1 MPGGLTLSGT
11 TLSVNPNDSS
21 FNNLASGVT
30 RTLLVSYDVS
40 DGTATVAQTAT
51 ITITGTND
59 TPTVTLGAS
68 TGSFLESDGADVAGN
83 DVAFGSTSTEISEL
97 DSGDGI
103 ANLTITFANSTIR
116 DGAAEQLL
124 VEGTTSSIALNTTAS
139 AANLTTSISGIIW
152 SVTVTQTGTAATDT
166 TSVVF
171 TNSSG
176 ATEVTT
182 AQAEALLDAIKYN
195 NTSDTPTAGA
205 RTFQVTVSDGTAT
218 SSVATKSITV
228 VPENDTPVISL
239 NAATA
244 NYTEIDGADT
254 TANDIKLGVSGT
266 AVVTDLDGNSLANL
280 TVSFLNSDIT
290 DGSSEEFV
298 LGGLHIGLDSNY
310 TTNYLLGGVSKYTI
324 TTTVGA
330 TETTVVFTDAE
341 SATLTKAD
349 VAYLLDLVQYNNTS
363 DAPTAGDRNFN
374 ITVSDGTDDSSVATK
389 TITVVPENDTPVV
402 SLSAAAVNYTEING
416 ADTTANAVSLGTT
429 GQTEISDLDSANL
442 SSLTVSFANSTIED
456 AAAEQFLV
464 GGSTIALNTTGTTSL
479 ASAVGG
485 VSYTVTLS
493 TSGSD
498 TIAVF
503 TKVGGG
509 AVTKVEAEALLD
521 AIKYNNTLDS
531 PTSGAR
537 VFSVTVS
544 DGTESSAAVMKTIT
558 VVPTNDTPSV
568 SLSTPSGTFTETD
581 GADDAGNDVAFG
593 TTNHTEISDLD
604 LARDG
609 IANLT
614 VTFANTT
621 IKDGAS
627 EQFTVGGSV
636 IALNASGTTNL
647 SSTIDSISY
656 TATVTT
662 GTTNTTVVFTQD
674 NGGEVTTAN
683 AEALLDA
690 LKYNN
695 ASDSPTEGDRLFNV
709 TVSDGSAVSAV
720 STQTVS
726 VSAVNDTPTITV
738 DSSTSPAFIEVQG
751 ADTADNKVTISPN
764 VTIADLDDAIISA
777 SVRITNPFDGDIL
790 GFTNTSSGKITGTY
804 SSTTGTLSLV
814 AAAGQTPSTADFQT
828 ALQSVYFNNSSDT
841 PNTTARTVECTIT
854 DGDAFSLVATE
865 TVTVTST
872 NDTPVVTTS
881 AINIWSG
888 TTTQTSTLSYSDLDP
903 SASQTWTVV
912 GGTGAEFATATTDAT
927 NGKITFTVADV
938 VDGGNITV
946 RVTDTGSEG
955 DATSV
960 DKLVAVNVYDY
971 ALFDTDGT
979 TQLAAYATFADATA
993 AGTAGQVVKI
1003 ATDNTVST
1011 FVLPDSSVSLD
1022 VDASLE
1028 TAAVSITGNDG
1039 DNTLTGT
1046 SLNDTLSGGDG
1057 DDSLVAGSGNDTLSG
1072 GAGADTLDAGL
1083 GNDVLAGGTGADS
1096 LLGGDGDDVFAYS
1109 AFSDAT
1115 SSAIDE
1121 VTGDSIS
1128 GGDGSDTIM
1137 VKTSGSYDFTDI
1149 ASASGIEKLVIDAG
1163 TATPTVIIDNKLV
1176 GAGEV
1181 LNVSSAS
1188 ADGTENIILHATS
1201 LTQGTINITGYE
1213 FGDHSEFNGGTG
1225 IDTITYYGSVSD
1237 YSFSGSP
1244 GTYVKIVSDTY
1255 GVDHTLRGIE
1265 VINFVTEAAPTTVTM
1280 SARLIGAGGYAALS
1294 DAIAVAS
1301 TGDLIMMA
1309 ASVAVNYAESKVIAD
1324 KDLWLNVP
1332 ITTLKDTGTN
1342 LSSVSTI
1349 NAIGTSNTAVLDMTA
1364 SGYTG
1369 DQYGYPNYTTIEVS
1383 DSGTAYMDASVLGG
1397 RAFTL
1402 TGDFRVTGTYLEV
1415 LNLDPAT
1422 ARSIDVLTIQD
1433 SSANLAALTPTQIA
1447 TLKST
1452 YGVDAFV
1459 GNGDISLTA
1468 DQIAAFSTSSSVTLL
1483 NPNGDVTQIGS
1494 NSTAYGDTLDAF
1506 SSTET
1511 GYALATNV
1519 EKSVTLADANTS
1531 NSTTYII
1538 SGQIIDGLAG
1548 NDRISGT
1555 SVATSSDALVTD
1567 YLIGGEGHDY
1577 LIGGGTDLLQGDA
1590 GDDIYIVTGA
1600 NDFVLEDPGEG
1611 TDEVRTSL
1619 GTYTLT
1625 DDVDILRY
1633 TGTTVN
1639 AGFTGTGNDIA
1650 NRIYG
1655 GAYNDTLTGGAGD
1668 DVLWGGAGADTLSG
1682 GIGNDTIIIG
1692 TDRIAVAYYNGSYTT
1707 TASANTDPVDDYA
1720 GDSVDGGAG
1729 IDTLQF
1735 QGTANNQNLIIS
1747 STTTGI
1753 EVFKVV
1759 NIPGYTSY
1767 ALDLDASALS
1777 DDDDDFAVTFTSTN
1791 GSISGVSTL
1800 ADNSTAPA
1808 GTDLVFD
1815 GAEVIGN
1822 AAANTLKGSAYSDV
1836 ILGGEGADGLYGQ
1849 GGNDYIFGEGGND
1862 QIFGGAGD
1870 DVIVGGTGDDRAFG
1884 DLGSDIFIGGAG
1896 NDYFSG
1902 SKASEYVD
1910 SSAVD
1915 SGVDM
1920 AVVAADAK
1928 IYLSGDARFEAT
1940 ASVTVTSNADG
1951 TDTYEGVEV
1960 VSKGGAVAV
1969 SPGAVTV
1976 SGGTAVDLAMDF
1988 RLIASTGELLSTYS
2002 SFDAALAAATNTGLT
2017 IAVADGAA
2025 VVLDGSGEGLVS
2037 GLTIIGSGTDDA
2049 ATFTGALTIAE
2060 ANVTLQG
2067 VRFETVGN
2075 VAAVTVSA
2083 SGATIADVSF
2093 TGTDAATSSVGVAVG
2108 AAIGVSITGSDFTN
2122 LDTAIALAD
2131 TYGAAAV
2138 ITGNTIASST
2148 VGIDINGLA
2157 AAADVTV
2164 TNNSF
2169 DSNDTALLL
2178 DKEGA
2183 DYNAAASLAVEY
2195 NRFDVP
2201 VDHVGVDA
2209 DGVSFTGALQTEL
2222 LATLPLNT
2230 YVLAKAEADHIDGE
2244 AITNDGNTAME
2255 SASNYVVD
2263 GTTATDDTV
2272 VFQQDDYGLT
2282 LDMTSG
2288 STLALDL
2295 DSDGTFTTYVVGE
2308 LGEGTVYISTAIEN
2322 ITGTAQGDSI
2332 TGSADANVLSGLEGM
2347 DVLSGGAGNDTIYG
2361 GADDDLIYGGDGN
2374 DILYSGSATLKDSV
2388 QGVGDDVL
2396 YGGAGDDTYNV
2407 GEVADQNYFVGGDG
2421 EDTAVFT
2428 RPIGSYYIN
2437 RADLR
2442 S

>member
-1 MPGGLTLSGT
+1 
-11 TLSVNPNDSS
+11 
-21 FNNLASGVT
+21 
-30 RTLLVSYDVS
+30 
-40 DGTATVAQTAT
+40 
-51 ITITGTND
+51 
-59 TPTVTLGAS
+59 
-68 TGSFLESDGADVAGN
+68 
-83 DVAFGSTSTEISEL
+83 
-97 DSGDGI
+97 
-103 ANLTITFANSTIR
+103 
-116 DGAAEQLL
+116 
-124 VEGTTSSIALNTTAS
+124 
-139 AANLTTSISGIIW
+139 
-152 SVTVTQTGTAATDT
+152 
-166 TSVVF
+166 
-171 TNSSG
+171 
-176 ATEVTT
+176 
-182 AQAEALLDAIKYN
+182 
-195 NTSDTPTAGA
+195 
-205 RTFQVTVSDGTAT
+205 
-218 SSVATKSITV
+218 
-228 VPENDTPVISL
+228 
-239 NAATA
+239 
-244 NYTEIDGADT
+244 
-254 TANDIKLGVSGT
+254 
-266 AVVTDLDGNSLANL
+266 
-280 TVSFLNSDIT
+280 
-290 DGSSEEFV
+290 
-298 LGGLHIGLDSNY
+298 
-310 TTNYLLGGVSKYTI
+310 
-324 TTTVGA
+324 
-330 TETTVVFTDAE
+330 
-341 SATLTKAD
+341 
-349 VAYLLDLVQYNNTS
+349 
-363 DAPTAGDRNFN
+363 
-374 ITVSDGTDDSSVATK
+374 
-389 TITVVPENDTPVV
+389 
-402 SLSAAAVNYTEING
+402 
-416 ADTTANAVSLGTT
+416 
-429 GQTEISDLDSANL
+429 
-442 SSLTVSFANSTIED
+442 
-456 AAAEQFLV
+456 
-464 GGSTIALNTTGTTSL
+464 
-479 ASAVGG
+479 
-485 VSYTVTLS
+485 
-493 TSGSD
+493 
-498 TIAVF
+498 
-503 TKVGGG
+503 
-509 AVTKVEAEALLD
+509 
-521 AIKYNNTLDS
+521 
-531 PTSGAR
+531 
-537 VFSVTVS
+537 
-544 DGTESSAAVMKTIT
+544 
-558 VVPTNDTPSV
+558 
-568 SLSTPSGTFTETD
+568 
-581 GADDAGNDVAFG
+581 
-593 TTNHTEISDLD
+593 
-604 LARDG
+604 
-609 IANLT
+609 
-614 VTFANTT
+614 
-621 IKDGAS
+621 
-627 EQFTVGGSV
+627 
-636 IALNASGTTNL
+636 
-647 SSTIDSISY
+647 
-656 TATVTT
+656 
-662 GTTNTTVVFTQD
+662 
-674 NGGEVTTAN
+674 
-683 AEALLDA
+683 
-690 LKYNN
+690 
-695 ASDSPTEGDRLFNV
+695 
-709 TVSDGSAVSAV
+709 
-720 STQTVS
+720 
-726 VSAVNDTPTITV
+726 
-738 DSSTSPAFIEVQG
+738 
-751 ADTADNKVTISPN
+751 
-764 VTIADLDDAIISA
+764 
-777 SVRITNPFDGDIL
+777 
-790 GFTNTSSGKITGTY
+790 
-804 SSTTGTLSLV
+804 
-814 AAAGQTPSTADFQT
+814 
-828 ALQSVYFNNSSDT
+828 
-841 PNTTARTVECTIT
+841 
-854 DGDAFSLVATE
+854 
-865 TVTVTST
+865 
-872 NDTPVVTTS
+872 
-881 AINIWSG
+881 
-888 TTTQTSTLSYSDLDP
+888 
-903 SASQTWTVV
+903 
-912 GGTGAEFATATTDAT
+912 
-927 NGKITFTVADV
+927 
-938 VDGGNITV
+938 
-946 RVTDTGSEG
+946 
-955 DATSV
+955 
-960 DKLVAVNVYDY
+960 
-971 ALFDTDGT
+971 
-979 TQLAAYATFADATA
+979 
-993 AGTAGQVVKI
+993 
-1003 ATDNTVST
+1003 
-1011 FVLPDSSVSLD
+1011 
-1022 VDASLE
+1022 
-1028 TAAVSITGNDG
+1028 
-1039 DNTLTGT
+1039 
-1046 SLNDTLSGGDG
+1046 
-1057 DDSLVAGSGNDTLSG
+1057 
-1072 GAGADTLDAGL
+1072 
-1083 GNDVLAGGTGADS
+1083 
-1096 LLGGDGDDVFAYS
+1096 
-1109 AFSDAT
+1109 
-1115 SSAIDE
+1115 
-1121 VTGDSIS
+1121 
-1128 GGDGSDTIM
+1128 
-1137 VKTSGSYDFTDI
+1137 
-1149 ASASGIEKLVIDAG
+1149 
-1163 TATPTVIIDNKLV
+1163 
-1176 GAGEV
+1176 
-1181 LNVSSAS
+1181 
-1188 ADGTENIILHATS
+1188 
-1201 LTQGTINITGYE
+1201 
-1213 FGDHSEFNGGTG
+1213 
-1225 IDTITYYGSVSD
+1225 
-1237 YSFSGSP
+1237 
-1244 GTYVKIVSDTY
+1244 
-1255 GVDHTLRGIE
+1255 
-1265 VINFVTEAAPTTVTM
+1265 
-1280 SARLIGAGGYAALS
+1280 
-1294 DAIAVAS
+1294 
-1301 TGDLIMMA
+1301 
-1309 ASVAVNYAESKVIAD
+1309 
-1324 KDLWLNVP
+1324 
-1332 ITTLKDTGTN
+1332 
-1342 LSSVSTI
+1342 
-1349 NAIGTSNTAVLDMTA
+1349 
-1364 SGYTG
+1364 
-1369 DQYGYPNYTTIEVS
+1369 
-1383 DSGTAYMDASVLGG
+1383 MDASVLGG